1 MLSKKTPEE
10 LKERIAELEQ
20 TIRVLQKDLIHDTL
34 TGLKTRNFFNEEA
47 RKFFNSIAADAET
60 TKNRRI
66 TNFKDI
72 SFIFFDIDHFKKVN
86 DTHGHIV
93 GDEVLKSV
101 AHLIEGAVR
110 DEDIVCRWGGEEIV
124 VALLGADEK
133 DALKKAEEIRALVEQ
148 LAFNNMPDF
157 DVTVSAG
164 VASFERGV
172 SFENTL
178 IHADKAMYR
187 AKETGRNKVVVYS
200 EIKLI

>member
-1 MLSKKTPEE
+1 MHSKETPEE

-20 TIRVLQKDLIHDTL
+20 TIRVLQKDLIHDVL

-47 RKFFNSIAADAET
+47 KKFFHSISADVE

-101 AHLIEGAVR
+101 AHLVEGAVR

-124 VALLGADEK
+124 IALLGADEK
-133 DALKKAEEIRALVEQ
+133 EAMKKAEEIRSLVEQ
-148 LAFNNMPDF
+148 LAFNNMPEF

-164 VASFERGV
+164 VASFKRGV

-178 IHADKAMYR
+178 IHADKAMYH

-200 EIKLI
+200 EIKQE

>member
-1 MLSKKTPEE
+1 MHSKETPEE

-47 RKFFNSIAADAET
+47 KKFFHSISADAET

-66 TNFKDI
+66 TNFKNI

-86 DTHGHIV
+86 DAHGHIV

-133 DALKKAEEIRALVEQ
+133 EAMKKAEEIRSLVEK
-148 LAFNNMPDF
+148 LAFNNMSEF

-164 VASFERGV
+164 VASFERSV
-172 SFENTL
+172 SFENIL
-178 IHADKAMYR
+178 IRADKAMYR
-187 AKETGRNKVVVYS
+187 AKETGRNRVVMYS
-200 EIKLI
+200 EIKQR